1 MSPVERITD
10 PTDPRLRD
18 FTELR
23 DVQARNRR
31 EPEEGMFI
39 AEGEATIRRAVA
51 SGYPLRAILTTDR
64 WLASL
69 GDLPNEADAMT
80 FTVDANVLR
89 ATTGFP
95 VHRGALASLSRL
107 RLPSVD
113 RVLSEASRVLV
124 LDDLVDP
131 TNVGAVFRSAAAL
144 GMDAI
149 VLTPRCAD
157 PLYRRAVRTSMGG
170 VFSVPWTRL
179 DPTDGPACVQD
190 AGFELLALTPAT
202 DCLDLRSY
210 HAAPRVALVLGNES
224 DGLSSRWLDA
234 ADVCVRIPMANGV
247 DSLNVAAAAAVA
259 CFALSVAPA
268 R

>member
-51 SGYPLRAILTTDR
+51 SGYQLRAILTTDR

-69 GDLPNEADAMT
+69 GDLANEADAMT
-80 FTVDANVLR
+80 FTVDADVLR

-107 RLPSVD
+107 RLPTVD
-113 RVLSEASRVLV
+113 RVLSEASRALV

-157 PLYRRAVRTSMGG
+157 PLYRRA
-170 VFSVPWTRL
+170 
-179 DPTDGPACVQD
+179 
-190 AGFELLALTPAT
+190 
-202 DCLDLRSY
+202 
-210 HAAPRVALVLGNES
+210 
-224 DGLSSRWLDA
+224 
-234 ADVCVRIPMANGV
+234 
-247 DSLNVAAAAAVA
+247 
-259 CFALSVAPA
+259 
-268 R
+268 